1 MMSGGQTGC
10 QGPGTLGV
18 FHCSYIPV
26 PQISS
31 KVPEVG
37 RSRITPS
44 SQLRMASEMMSPVT
58 YAGHREVPGSWGAD
72 LTEVAKPMLQ
82 LLLPC
87 PPTHMHAKGS
97 ILRDLISASSGAP
110 GP

>member
-1 MMSGGQTGC
+1 M
-10 QGPGTLGV
+10 
-18 FHCSYIPV
+18 
-26 PQISS
+26 
-31 KVPEVG
+31 G